1 MLNFFLFLFLIFLS
15 FLNTVFAETNPPS
28 GQNSYSVQTSTTTP
42 KEYVVPYTTKS
53 EAQEKIRE
61 SKSCREYLAICERS
75 CKDRGEMFKFA
86 CIGQDFQPF
95 EDHSRCTC
103 ADDLFA
109 RREAPRQE
117 QIQVKHA
124 REEKVEQ

>member
-1 MLNFFLFLFLIFLS
+1 MLNFFLFLFLIFSS
-15 FLNTVFAETNPPS
+15 FLNTVYAETNPPS
-28 GQNSYSVQTSTTTP
+28 GQNSYSVQTTTTTP

-75 CKDRGEMFKFA
+75 CKERGNMFKFQ

-95 EDHSRCTC
+95 EDHFRCTC
-103 ADDLFA
+103 ADDLFV
-109 RREAPRQE
+109 RKEILQSKKILVQKE
-117 QIQVKHA
+117 QQGPSK
-124 REEKVEQ
+124 